1 MFANEMGRYELKV
14 TAHQMALLF
23 TWNTRP
29 KEEISF
35 ANLRLTTGLTD
46 TELSRALCSLLANPK
61 LPNPILLSDHRPQPG
76 TNGTAVGGGGGGELM
91 TSGMIAAGIP
101 QFTDSTLFWLNQQ
114 FAPMKG
120 DKHQSRGKIN
130 LIGRLQLTVQEAGG
144 ESYQQEHE
152 EIIHLRELRTQE
164 AIVKIMKMRKELS
177 QAQLQTELVE
187 VLKSWFLPSRRLI
200 KEQLEWLLENGLLK
214 RHSEDINT
222 FTYNA

>member
-1 MFANEMGRYELKV
+1 MGRYELKV

-23 TWNTRP
+23 TWNSRP
-29 KEEISF
+29 REEISF

-46 TELSRALCSLLANPK
+46 TELSRALSSLLANPK
-61 LPNPILLSDHRPQPG
+61 LPNPILLSDHKPQPV
-76 TNGTAVGGGGGGELM
+76 NGTAAMGMASSVAESM
-91 TSGMIAAGIP
+91 VASGMGVAGVP
-101 QFTDSTLFWLNQQ
+101 QFSDSTLFWLNQQ

-120 DKHQSRGKIN
+120 EKHQSRGKIN
-130 LIGRLQLTVQEAGG
+130 LIGRLQLTMQEAGG

-164 AIVKIMKMRKELS
+164 AIVKVMKMRKELS

-187 VLKSWFLPSRRLI
+187 VLKNWFSPSLRLI
-200 KEQLEWLLENGLLK
+200 KEQIEWLLENGLLK